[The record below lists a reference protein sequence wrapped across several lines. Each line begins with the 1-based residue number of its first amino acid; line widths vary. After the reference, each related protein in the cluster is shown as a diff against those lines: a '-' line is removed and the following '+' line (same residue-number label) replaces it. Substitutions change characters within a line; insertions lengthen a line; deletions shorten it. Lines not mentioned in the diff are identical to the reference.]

1 MDETPKWSVEMN
13 VTTQNA
19 TVTAEKNNES
29 GSSRARRSAHI
40 GPLVTLEDD
49 PFIHETAY
57 IFGKVFIGK
66 GASVWLYVVMR
77 SEAQEIRIGA
87 RTNIQDFV
95 MVHVG
100 SFTPTTVGEDC
111 SIAHHA
117 TLHGCTVG
125 DRCLIGINATLMDGV
140 KVGANSIVA
149 GHSILTEGME
159 FPENSIIAGSP
170 AKLVKVRDNT
180 MANLFNSKLYQLN
193 AANYAKGIERFS
205 PEDVAKLS
213 NFSNSGE
220 KQP

>member
-1 MDETPKWSVEMN
+1 VILD
-13 VTTQNA
+13 
-19 TVTAEKNNES
+19 
-29 GSSRARRSAHI
+29 G
-40 GPLVTLEDD
+40 D

-57 IFGKVFIGK
+57 LYGKVFIGK
-66 GASVWLYVVMR
+66 DASIWPYVVMR
-77 SEAQEIRIGA
+77 SEVQEIRIGA

-100 SFTPTTVGEDC
+100 NFTPTIVGEDC

-159 FPENSIIAGSP
+159 FPENSVIAGAP

-180 MANLFNSKLYQLN
+180 ASNLLNSKFYQLN
-193 AANYAKGIERFS
+193 ATNYAKGVDRLSMAELS
-205 PEDVAKLS
+205 KL
-213 NFSNSGE
+213 
-220 KQP
+220 QI

>member
-1 MDETPKWSVEMN
+1 MDEIPKWSVELNM
-13 VTTQNA
+13 TTQNA

-29 GSSRARRSAHI
+29 GSSRARQSPHI
-40 GPLVTLEDD
+40 GPLVTLEGD
-49 PFIHETAY
+49 PYIHETAY

-66 GASVWLYVVMR
+66 GASVWPYVVMR

-87 RTNIQDFV
+87 RTNVQDFV

-117 TLHGCTVG
+117 TLHGCTIG

-170 AKLVKVRDNT
+170 AKLVKVRDNSLP
-180 MANLFNSKLYQLN
+180 NLFNAKLYQLN

-205 PEDVAKLS
+205 AEDVAKLQAS
-213 NFSNSGE
+213 SS
-220 KQP
+220 